1 MVLVL
6 LGFGVALATVRG
18 LEDRVLLCLEVGQ
31 ARLHGHRVAGGAA
44 FVAAITLFPLLV
56 FGPVGRWFELYST
69 RLLLFWVL
77 VLAASMTLSAVF
89 RERGLAEWLAF
100 TGMTAAAVYLAATYI
115 PAISAYPFSM
125 GWSEASRYYFASL
138 FFSDRVYGV
147 HLPWPVLHPSR
158 YILQAI
164 PFALGDLP
172 LWFHRLWQ
180 VLLWLG
186 MTLAG
191 ALALQGRIRLH
202 DALHRAIF
210 VLWAFLFLFQGP
222 VYYHLIPCALI
233 VLLSFDAKRPARSFL
248 FVVMASLWAGIS
260 RINWVPIPGF
270 LAAVLYVLEGEP
282 GDVRISPLRYWVWPA
297 LWIVLGGLSGLAAN
311 AGYVMVSGN
320 PPEEFSSSF
329 TSDLLWYRWLP
340 NATFPIGILPGI
352 LLVSG
357 PLLLALGMRT
367 KELRQT
373 LGTLRVAAL
382 GAMLLALFAGGAV
395 VSTKIG
401 GGGNLHNLDA
411 YLVLLA
417 ALASQ
422 VLLKQAAVIDQRRGG
437 GSMCASPWLAGLI
450 LCVPVVWT
458 LSSGAS
464 FSSRDV
470 RAAEEALQ
478 TLRSTVSEAVQQ
490 GGDVLFM
497 SERHLLTFHMAGD
510 VPLIAEY
517 EKTYLMEMAMSRN
530 QTYLQRFYRDL
541 QQKRFELVVAEPM
554 RVVYYGSARSFGD
567 EDDTWVRAISEP
579 FLEQYEPALM
589 LDEFGIWVYAPK

>member
-1 MVLVL
+1 
-6 LGFGVALATVRG
+6 
-18 LEDRVLLCLEVGQ
+18 
-31 ARLHGHRVAGGAA
+31 
-44 FVAAITLFPLLV
+44 
-56 FGPVGRWFELYST
+56 
-69 RLLLFWVL
+69 
-77 VLAASMTLSAVF
+77 
-89 RERGLAEWLAF
+89 
-100 TGMTAAAVYLAATYI
+100 
-115 PAISAYPFSM
+115 
-125 GWSEASRYYFASL
+125 
-138 FFSDRVYGV
+138 
-147 HLPWPVLHPSR
+147 
-158 YILQAI
+158 
-164 PFALGDLP
+164 
-172 LWFHRLWQ
+172 
-180 VLLWLG
+180 
-186 MTLAG
+186 
-191 ALALQGRIRLH
+191 
-202 DALHRAIF
+202 
-210 VLWAFLFLFQGP
+210 
-222 VYYHLIPCALI
+222 
-233 VLLSFDAKRPARSFL
+233 
-248 FVVMASLWAGIS
+248 MASFWAGIS
-260 RINWVPIPGF
+260 RINWVPVPGF
-270 LAAVLYVLEGEP
+270 LGAALFILEGGP
-282 GDVRISPLRYWVWPA
+282 GEARIRPLQYWVWPA

-311 AGYVMVSGN
+311 AGYAMVSGN

-367 KELRQT
+367 KELKRT
-373 LGTLRVAAL
+373 LGKLRVAAL

-395 VSTKIG
+395 VSMKIG

-417 ALASQ
+417 AIASK
-422 VLLKQAAVIDQRRGG
+422 VLLKKVAGIDQYRKPGPIG
-437 GSMCASPWLAGLI
+437 ASPWLAGLI

-478 TLRSTVSEAVQQ
+478 TLRSAVSEAVHQ

-497 SERHLLTFHMAGD
+497 SERHLLTFHIVGD
-510 VPLIAEY
+510 VPIIAEY

-530 QTYLQRFYRDL
+530 QAYLQRFYRDL
-541 QQKRFELVVAEPM
+541 LQRRFELVVAEPM